1 MAITARYLFFFGL
14 SFFPIL
20 QYMRTERL
28 ESLFPAQ
35 YLIDWFAITPS
46 GFSARLIPFD
56 TISLRYKIVSS
67 MSFPVT
73 YILFR
78 PDVPAD
84 ARDF

>member
-35 YLIDWFAITPS
+35 YLIDWFAITLP
-46 GFSARLIPFD
+46 GSAPG
-56 TISLRYKIVSS
+56 
-67 MSFPVT
+67 
-73 YILFR
+73 
-78 PDVPAD
+78 
-84 ARDF
+84 